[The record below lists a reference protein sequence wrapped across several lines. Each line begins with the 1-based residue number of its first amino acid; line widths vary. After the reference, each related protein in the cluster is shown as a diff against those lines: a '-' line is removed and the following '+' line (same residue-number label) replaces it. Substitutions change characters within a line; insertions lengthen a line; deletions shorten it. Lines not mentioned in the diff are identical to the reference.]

1 MPTAVAFGS
10 DRPVLSDTCVAHT
23 SAVAAGMKIAPARGK
38 GLGGFCTA
46 AIAKGATVGFYLGEI
61 LSSDEVE
68 ARYWAT
74 MKKRPAD
81 RRWARS
87 RRQRGQGLTGDYLFD
102 MGDDLFIDGEDADV
116 ANWCRF
122 MNHAPPDSLACNL
135 ETRHTK
141 AKLLARDGE
150 TADPSLWFIALRDI
164 AAGEELQYDYGDV
177 YWEPEEER

>member
-1 MPTAVAFGS
+1 MPTAVALRQS
-10 DRPVLSDTCVAHT
+10 LSNTCVAHS
-23 SAVAAGMKIAPARGK
+23 SAASAGIRIAPADDK

-46 AIAKGATVGFYLGEI
+46 AIEKGAVVGHYLGEI
-61 LSSDEVE
+61 LSSDEVG

-74 MKKRPAD
+74 HKKRPAD

-102 MGDDLFIDGEDADV
+102 VGDDLFIDGEDADV

-122 MNHAPPDSLACNL
+122 INHAPPDSLACNL
-135 ETRHTK
+135 ETHHTK

-150 TADPSLWFIALRDI
+150 KADPSLWFVAIRDI
-164 AAGEELQYDYGDV
+164 AAGEELAYDYGDV
-177 YWEPEEER
+177 YWEPAEADL